1 MSIQTNEINK
11 LKEQVAS
18 LETDCKLANI
28 MQKEEEQKAARIK
41 EKLKS
46 MERDLTLKEPL

>member
-1 MSIQTNEINK
+1 
-11 LKEQVAS
+11 
-18 LETDCKLANI
+18 

-46 MERDLTLKEPL
+46 MERDLTLKDPLGEAKEKLWSNIVDSIHDIWPPI